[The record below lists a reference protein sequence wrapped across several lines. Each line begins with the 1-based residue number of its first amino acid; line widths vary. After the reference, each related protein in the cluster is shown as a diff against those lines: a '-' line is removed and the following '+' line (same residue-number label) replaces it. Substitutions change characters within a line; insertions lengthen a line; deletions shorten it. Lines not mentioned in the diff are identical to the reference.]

1 LGDLLPPLFAV
12 RGEGLPSSLPA
23 DLIGRRADLV
33 AQRLRVESTQ
43 AGVEAA
49 RAQFYPNVNLV
60 AFAGLSSLGLD
71 RFLDL
76 GSRTYGIG
84 PAVRLPIFDGGALK
98 ANLAGRQADVEG
110 AIEAYN
116 ATLLRA
122 LREVADEVSSLQYIR
137 LQRQSQAEA
146 LVAAQAA
153 YTLALQRYR
162 AGLGSYLMVLTVE
175 SDVIAQR
182 TAQTEL
188 KTRELMAEL
197 GLVRALGGG
206 YREEIR

>member
-1 LGDLLPPLFAV
+1 
-12 RGEGLPSSLPA
+12 
-23 DLIGRRADLV
+23 
-33 AQRLRVESTQ
+33 
-43 AGVEAA
+43 
-49 RAQFYPNVNLV
+49 
-60 AFAGLSSLGLD
+60 
-71 RFLDL
+71 
-76 GSRTYGIG
+76 
-84 PAVRLPIFDGGALK
+84 
-98 ANLAGRQADVEG
+98 
-110 AIEAYN
+110 
-116 ATLLRA
+116 
-122 LREVADEVSSLQYIR
+122 VADEVSSLQYIR

>member
-1 LGDLLPPLFAV
+1 M
-12 RGEGLPSSLPA
+12 
-23 DLIGRRADLV
+23 
-33 AQRLRVESTQ
+33 
-43 AGVEAA
+43 
-49 RAQFYPNVNLV
+49 NLV